1 MSREAVKEKERSKE
15 NNRDKWVVVMYNDD
29 YTTMD
34 FVILVLVQVF
44 NKSTSDAINLMLQ
57 IHHSVKQVVGMY
69 PEKLA
74 NAKVKKTLEK
84 AKEYGYDKFRVE
96 VEKV

>member
-74 NAKVKKTLEK
+74 NAKVKKTLEM